1 MFQISRRSRNIL
13 LACGAVAAGGYMTY
27 RIYHPRKKLRI
38 VLFLQSFSSLLEA
51 LSQGSST
58 FAAVLSDLHRFLVS
72 EEDEVPQ
79 TLKQLLKVAA
89 SREAQE
95 SITALSAAVSRGLL
109 STLISSAPVAVSLK
123 HEVQP
128 RRLHRPQSTL
138 TSPSGR
144 GVSEETKSVI
154 KWDGKGTVTS
164 QGESGAASTSFDDR
178 TLSPGECNENAEE
191 ISIECEEELYDHA
204 WTNAGNV
211 FDAAKTQV
219 DSSIVKGVKET
230 LQEEAGISPNFS
242 DNEVETRSS
251 KRSGKEDIVDR
262 LIQKLF
268 SESGKS
274 FVSIVVA
281 SASRSFVAS
290 VVEQFNAFNNLPGNE
305 GIGSGDGLVKGLLEF
320 ANSPNGKPL
329 LTDWIQ
335 TFVGTAVSVYLDR
348 TKDINAFD
356 EFAAT
361 LAKPEHQGPITEL
374 LTTICNVSTGNFVR
388 TSHEILTSDPS
399 SSKHNAGD
407 KVSVS
412 YPQLG
417 DRSHENE
424 DSEVFYDT
432 GEQELISPSHSL
444 VKWKGKSVGRTRET
458 FSPNYIEHISKVIA
472 VPSNR
477 ELILNIVGTMTSS
490 GVRTMIDVSLDKVS
504 AILSGK
510 DKEQDLKDQ
519 DHEMPGRLGV
529 GEKLQ
534 VVGDVTKAAIDKAM
548 VLMTMCYA
556 VCLHSVVGGVRMIKP
571 L

>member
-268 SESGKS
+268 
-274 FVSIVVA
+274 F
-281 SASRSFVAS
+281 
-290 VVEQFNAFNNLPGNE
+290 
-305 GIGSGDGLVKGLLEF
+305 
-320 ANSPNGKPL
+320 
-329 LTDWIQ
+329 
-335 TFVGTAVSVYLDR
+335 
-348 TKDINAFD
+348 
-356 EFAAT
+356 
-361 LAKPEHQGPITEL
+361 
-374 LTTICNVSTGNFVR
+374 
-388 TSHEILTSDPS
+388 
-399 SSKHNAGD
+399 
-407 KVSVS
+407 
-412 YPQLG
+412 
-417 DRSHENE
+417 
-424 DSEVFYDT
+424 
-432 GEQELISPSHSL
+432 
-444 VKWKGKSVGRTRET
+444 
-458 FSPNYIEHISKVIA
+458 
-472 VPSNR
+472 
-477 ELILNIVGTMTSS
+477 
-490 GVRTMIDVSLDKVS
+490 
-504 AILSGK
+504 
-510 DKEQDLKDQ
+510 
-519 DHEMPGRLGV
+519 
-529 GEKLQ
+529 
-534 VVGDVTKAAIDKAM
+534 
-548 VLMTMCYA
+548 
-556 VCLHSVVGGVRMIKP
+556 
-571 L
+571 